1 MALKTVEGSFAVAE
15 TVKNCE
21 PDVVAC
27 YPITPSTHIAEDLDR
42 MYADGELRNFIA
54 VESEFSA
61 ISTLIGASA
70 AGARTFT
77 ATSSQGLAL
86 MHEALFNA
94 SGMRLPIVMCVANR
108 ALSAPLNIWND
119 HQDTISERD
128 AGWLQ
133 IYCESNQET
142 VDTIIQA
149 YRISEKAL
157 IPSMVCMDGF
167 FLTHAVEQI
176 DVPEKE
182 LIARFLPKL
191 DLKIKLDAGNP
202 LSLGVYAAPE
212 DYQYFREDF
221 ANDML
226 KAKEEVVRTHDE
238 WAKLTGRKYGNG
250 LWEEYRC
257 EDEEYLFV
265 GMGSA
270 LGNAK
275 VAVDNLR
282 KSGKK
287 VGALRVRLFRPFPK
301 EVARVLE
308 GKKSVVV
315 FEKALC
321 PGSDAPLF
329 TELKSALCEQSKHAP
344 KMFSMVGGLG
354 GSDVPV
360 HTIEE
365 IFNKMMKGEPPA
377 PFIY

>member
-1 MALKTVEGSFAVAE
+1 MAIKTVEGSFAVAE

-42 MYADGELRNFIA
+42 MYADGELRSFIA

-70 AGARTFT
+70 AGVRTFT

-108 ALSAPLNIWND
+108 SLSAPLNIWND
-119 HQDTISERD
+119 QQDTISERD

-142 VDTIIQA
+142 VDTLVQA
-149 YRISEKAL
+149 YKISEKAL

-182 LIARFLPKL
+182 LIARYLPKL

-202 LSLGVYAAPE
+202 LSLGVYATPD
-212 DYQYFREDF
+212 DYQSFREDF

-226 KAKEEVVRTHDE
+226 KAKDDVVAAHDE

-250 LWEEYRC
+250 LWEEYKC
-257 EDEEYLFV
+257 EDAEYLFV

-287 VGALRVRLFRPFPK
+287 VGALRIRLFRPFPK
-301 EVARVLE
+301 EVSRSLE

-329 TELKSALCEQSKHAP
+329 TELKSALCEKSAHAP
-344 KMFSMVGGLG
+344 KVFSVVGGLG
-354 GSDVPV
+354 GRDVPV

-365 IFNKMMKGEPPA
+365 IFNKMIKGEA
-377 PFIY
+377 LERFVY